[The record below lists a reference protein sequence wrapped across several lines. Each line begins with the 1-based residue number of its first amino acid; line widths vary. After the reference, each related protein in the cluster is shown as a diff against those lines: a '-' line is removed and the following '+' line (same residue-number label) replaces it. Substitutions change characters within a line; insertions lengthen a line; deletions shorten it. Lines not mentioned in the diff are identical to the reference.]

1 MTIPRFLLGD
11 NASYPDD
18 IFIIHTEYPRFII
31 NLKDDSIE
39 FLEEIS
45 KADKEDLEEETKNLI
60 EEASR
65 FYDEQMEFY
74 ENNE

>member
-1 MTIPRFLLGD
+1 MGD
-11 NASYPDD
+11 NVHFPED
-18 IFIIHTEYPRFII
+18 IFVVHLEYPRFVI

-45 KADKEDLEEETKNLI
+45 NADKDLLEEETKNLV

-65 FYDEQMEFY
+65 FYDEQMELY
-74 ENNE
+74 DQ

>member
-1 MTIPRFLLGD
+1 MALPRFLMGD
-11 NASYPDD
+11 NVHYPED
-18 IFIIHTEYPRFII
+18 IFVIHTEYPRFVI

-45 KADKEDLEEETKNLI
+45 KDDRESLEEETANLV

-65 FYDEQMEFY
+65 FYDEQLELY
-74 ENNE
+74 DK